1 MSERL
6 AVPDSHSRGY
16 SCFRPR
22 VRQKLREQVEMLLTQ
37 FREENL
43 VVGVLTRERNES
55 LKQRV
60 TSDETGQLTC
70 ASTRL
75 CCSRTLQH
83 MRIGNQCSV

>member
-22 VRQKLREQVEMLLTQ
+22 IRQELREQVEMLLTQ

-60 TSDETGQLTC
+60 TRQDNSHVHQQDYAAAEHFSTC
-70 ASTRL
+70 A
-75 CCSRTLQH
+75 
-83 MRIGNQCSV
+83 